1 MSAAA
6 AIEQPFDTIES
17 AQEFMH
23 ILAQTALDAITELRR
38 DREEALRNGEERK
51 AQAIDL
57 AIFKLKRLGCHVHQ
71 GSRMLNDLRILR
83 RLILNE
89 RMSMEHI
96 LATL

>member
-1 MSAAA
+1 MSAS
-6 AIEQPFDTIES
+6 AIEQPFDSIES

-23 ILAQTALDAITELRR
+23 ILAQTALDAMTELSR
-38 DREEALRNGEERK
+38 DRADALLKGQMRR

-71 GSRMLNDLRILR
+71 GSRMLNDLRIIR

-89 RMSMEHI
+89 RLSVERI
-96 LATL
+96 LASM

>member
-1 MSAAA
+1 MSDN
-6 AIEQPFDTIES
+6 AIERPFESIES

-23 ILAQTALDAITELRR
+23 ILSETALDAITELSR
-38 DREEALRNGEERK
+38 DRAEALQNGQDRR

-57 AIFKLKRLGCHVHQ
+57 AIFKLKRFGCHVHQ

-89 RMSMEHI
+89 RQAVDRI
-96 LATL
+96 LAAM